1 MLEHAWDFSR
11 SVLCVDY
18 DVSTKVDDDDDC
30 VITIL

>member
-18 DVSTKVDDDDDC
+18 DVSTKVDDDG